1 MKLNISIIILA
12 FLFFSCK
19 KENIISNE
27 EENTY
32 KVLSVLYNDLTR
44 QEIIYSA
51 FPAPPPNPNISWDS
65 INKNMELD
73 RKIEKDTLKIIDD
86 LIKKNGRLIVAIN
99 STLFVPYTDDF
110 KNEHFKDYLDNY
122 RELFYSFKKIKDSL
136 LIDVSKI
143 PINKYSYI
151 LPYQEYYSKM
161 PKRGYDKYD
170 INLNFSRIAFNK
182 KNNKAIVIM
191 GVGFGKLNGFSAMYF
206 LEKTKGKWF
215 IKQEKGLSIS

>member
-1 MKLNISIIILA
+1 MKFNISIIILA

-32 KVLSVLYNDLTR
+32 KVLSVLYDDLTR

-51 FPAPPPNPNISWDS
+51 FPAQPPNPSISWDS
-65 INKNMELD
+65 IKKNMELD
-73 RKIEKDTLKIIDD
+73 RKIAKDTVKIIEN

-99 STLFVPYTDDF
+99 PKLFIPYTNDF
-110 KNEHFKDYLDNY
+110 KDEYFKEYLDNY
-122 RELFYSFKKIKDSL
+122 SEIFYSFKEIKDTL
-136 LIDVSKI
+136 PIDVSKI

-170 INLNFSRIAFNK
+170 IILNFSRIAFNK
-182 KNNKAIVIM
+182 KNTKAIVIM
-191 GVGFGKLNGFSAMYF
+191 GVGIGKLNGFSAMYF
-206 LEKTKGKWF
+206 LEKTKGKWY
-215 IKQEKGLSIS
+215 IKFEKGLTIS

>member
-1 MKLNISIIILA
+1 MKLKISIIILV

-19 KENIISNE
+19 KENILSAE
-27 EENTY
+27 EDNTY
-32 KVLSVLYNDLTR
+32 KVLSVLYNNLCR
-44 QEIIYSA
+44 QKMIYFA

-65 INKNMELD
+65 IKKNMELD
-73 RKIEKDTLKIIDD
+73 RKIEKDTLRIIDD

-110 KNEHFKDYLDNY
+110 KNEHFKEYLDNY
-122 RELFYSFKKIKDSL
+122 SEIFYSFKKIKDTL
-136 LIDVSKI
+136 PIDVSKI

-170 INLNFSRIAFNK
+170 IIINFSRIAFNE
-182 KNNKAIVIM
+182 NNTKAIVIM

-206 LEKTKGKWF
+206 LEKKKGKWF
-215 IKQEKGLSIS
+215 IKHEKGLSIS